1 MLKEFYYDGKGG
13 KGIHFYVGRGP
24 QPSSKG
30 TVVPNELGY
39 MEPLRRY
46 HKEDIKLQLP
56 GEWFALYFCNFHSE
70 TDKCH
75 KISKRN
81 CGVLNSSE
89 KQWNNFP
96 HCCPRMDD

>member
-1 MLKEFYYDGKGG
+1 MSFNCHLNYRADQVEVLDSKTLMLKEFYYDGKGG

-39 MEPLRRY
+39 MEPLRKY

-56 GEWFALYFCNFHSE
+56 GE
-70 TDKCH
+70 
-75 KISKRN
+75 
-81 CGVLNSSE
+81 
-89 KQWNNFP
+89 
-96 HCCPRMDD
+96 

>member
-39 MEPLRRY
+39 MEPLRKY
-46 HKEDIKLQLP
+46 YKEDIKLQLP
-56 GEWFALYFCNFHSE
+56 GKRFALCFCNFHFE
-70 TDKCH
+70 TVKGQ
-75 KISKRN
+75 KISKIN
-81 CGVLNSSE
+81 FGILNSS
-89 KQWNNFP
+89 KN
-96 HCCPRMDD
+96 